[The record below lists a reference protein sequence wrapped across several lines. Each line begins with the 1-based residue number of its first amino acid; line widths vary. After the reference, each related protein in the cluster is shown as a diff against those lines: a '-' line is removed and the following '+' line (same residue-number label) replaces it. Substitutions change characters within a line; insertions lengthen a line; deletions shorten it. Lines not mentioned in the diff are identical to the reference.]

1 MTDEAA
7 VRFESLLNHPLN
19 DVIVGFD
26 TLHTY
31 EGPIL
36 TLVSVEGPYGAG
48 TNGYNRLVDL
58 PLEGDIEAMK
68 EVFAIVNAKNIP
80 SSYDTPVCLV
90 YVLS

>member
-7 VRFESLLNHPLN
+7 VRLESLLNHPLN

-31 EGPIL
+31 EGPIP

-48 TNGYNRLVDL
+48 TNGYNRLRDL
-58 PLEGDIEAMK
+58 PLEGDIEVMK
-68 EVFAIVNAKNIP
+68 KVFCHFQCE
-80 SSYDTPVCLV
+80 D
-90 YVLS
+90 

>member
-1 MTDEAA
+1 MNTFDGNNMWIKDMTDEAA

-19 DVIVGFD
+19 DVTLCFD

-31 EGPIL
+31 VGPIL

-58 PLEGDIEAMK
+58 PLEGDIE
-68 EVFAIVNAKNIP
+68 
-80 SSYDTPVCLV
+80 
-90 YVLS
+90 VLCHCQCEE